1 MAEAIGAASG
11 ITTFVGLA
19 LQSSFIL
26 YQTVRGLHSRD
37 RMIRELRTELQDLLE
52 VLETLKE
59 SIGNLDVDLTALQEP
74 LTRCSNACG
83 EFDMLIK
90 ECIQHS
96 TEGRASRRDWL
107 RLKYMGQDISG
118 FKDML
123 AGYKSTIIIALAH
136 ANLRTT
142 EATKGVLQ
150 EYKELIE
157 NTKYDLENHLQDIQ
171 AMLLSSSETSVASVM
186 DAVELQRM
194 EEERNSTQKSLDI
207 CHQFLAFITQTR
219 ANLLGESGLTLNDSH
234 QPYSSATPNLSWL
247 INAEGLNSTYKEVTS
262 WRLRLLQHL
271 YGFSK
276 NVQAAPLGL
285 LQPNNGQSSKQ
296 QSFQEEYKN
305 TEALLAFCQQ
315 AEEAANGPRTHH
327 FEDITTGDHSR
338 QVIVTTLNDLISA
351 KRIKSGHQS
360 YQAVGQMSNESIQAV
375 FLRPKT
381 SEQHEG
387 EDNSEAFQPPAQ
399 ARRGTG
405 KEFKEGQQDYFHD
418 RSGSEYNFHFANRE
432 KSASPPSGT
441 H

>member
-11 ITTFVGLA
+11 IATFVALA
-19 LQSSFIL
+19 LQSSLIL
-26 YQTVRGLHSRD
+26 YQTVRGLQSRD
-37 RMIRELRTELQDLLE
+37 RMVRELRTELQDLLQ

-59 SIGNLDVDLTALQEP
+59 SIGNLDMDLTALQQP

-90 ECIQHS
+90 ESIFLPEYS
-96 TEGRASRRDWL
+96 NLPPRR
-107 RLKYMGQDISG
+107 
-118 FKDML
+118 
-123 AGYKSTIIIALAH
+123 
-136 ANLRTT
+136 RTT

-150 EYKELIE
+150 EYRELIE

-171 AMLLSSSETSVASVM
+171 AMLLSGSESSMTSVM
-186 DAVELQRM
+186 DAAELQRM
-194 EEERNSTQKSLDI
+194 EEEKNSTQKSLDI

-219 ANLLGESGLTLNDSH
+219 SNLLGESGLTLNDSH

-271 YGFSK
+271 YGLSK
-276 NVQAAPLGL
+276 NVQDAPLGL
-285 LQPNNGQSSKQ
+285 LRPNNGQSSKQ

-338 QVIVTTLNDLISA
+338 QAIATTLNDLISA

-360 YQAVGQMSNESIQAV
+360 YQAFGQMSNESIQAI

-381 SEQHEG
+381 SEQPKEEG
-387 EDNSEAFQPPAQ
+387 NSEAFQPPAQ
-399 ARRGTG
+399 ACRGRG
-405 KEFKEGQQDYFHD
+405 REFKEGQQDGFHD
-418 RSGSEYNFHFANRE
+418 ISGSGYNFDFGNRE
-432 KSASPPSGT
+432 KSASLPSGT
-441 H
+441 Y